1 MYHSRVWSF
10 FEDFC
15 TYLCSK
21 SAQRRKTSRMQ
32 AAFCKIYNEPRRI
45 FTFLQPR
52 IVHTF
57 NISDFDTIDV
67 EITIFRGFL
76 SSSTKE
82 FFHCRSN
89 QMLLKFRKT
98 FPEGHWK
105 IGFEAGNILIFHLA
119 VAGAADK
126 ALHMGA
132 PAGECTHTTTC
143 AWARAGKCICTRW
156 THLLNIT

>member
-1 MYHSRVWSF
+1 MVPFSGSNRGSFSADNTDLRVVQLFLYRFWKHYISILMYHSIFWSF

-45 FTFLQPR
+45 FTFLQSR

-57 NISDFDTIDV
+57 NTSDFDTIDV
-67 EITIFRGFL
+67 KITIFRGFL

-82 FFHCRSN
+82 FFYCRSN

-98 FPEGHWK
+98 FPEGHW
-105 IGFEAGNILIFHLA
+105 NIWIFQHLN
-119 VAGAADK
+119 V
-126 ALHMGA
+126 
-132 PAGECTHTTTC
+132 
-143 AWARAGKCICTRW
+143 WAS
-156 THLLNIT
+156 